1 MIAWFYSLAV
11 VSLLVGTAAIYM
23 ALIEAFPVRWL
34 RWHYFIRKPVVW
46 TIFVGTLSWGSMHPQ
61 SFPALVAP
69 LALMAL
75 GIVLTHRMHQ
85 EVAFQAI
92 DFPPQAEAESL
103 PLGDEMEIAIIE
115 HGGVTRAY
123 ALDHLIHHHII
134 NDHFG
139 DRIVAVTYCAM
150 CRSVIPFDVTEI
162 GPLFVGSFKNAN
174 MIVADRRTKTFF
186 QQATFRSLVG
196 PLHPMD
202 LTMVGYQLL
211 TWKELKEAGD
221 VPPFCRFTATD
232 LRAFQLPIPGLWRHI
247 VSGEAT
253 PGLSAARRNRELPAR
268 THVIG
273 LIDAGLP
280 PVAVR
285 RDDVRAKGMV
295 TLPDLNVLL
304 VSGGGGVNA
313 FRVATAEGSRDLE
326 LTADHRIRDRV
337 TGTSWTLRG
346 KAVSGTSSEDLTPV
360 ALSDEYWFSWKFFHP
375 GARVVR
381 V

>member
-1 MIAWFYSLAV
+1 
-11 VSLLVGTAAIYM
+11 
-23 ALIEAFPVRWL
+23 
-34 RWHYFIRKPVVW
+34 
-46 TIFVGTLSWGSMHPQ
+46 MHPQ

-85 EVAFQAI
+85 EVAFPAI

-103 PLGDEMEIAIIE
+103 PLGDDMEVAIIE

-123 ALDHLIHHHII
+123 ALNHLIHHHII

-202 LTMVGYQLL
+202 LTMVSYQLL
-211 TWKELKEAGD
+211 TWKD
-221 VPPFCRFTATD
+221 
-232 LRAFQLPIPGLWRHI
+232 
-247 VSGEAT
+247 
-253 PGLSAARRNRELPAR
+253 
-268 THVIG
+268 
-273 LIDAGLP
+273 
-280 PVAVR
+280 
-285 RDDVRAKGMV
+285 
-295 TLPDLNVLL
+295 
-304 VSGGGGVNA
+304 
-313 FRVATAEGSRDLE
+313 
-326 LTADHRIRDRV
+326 
-337 TGTSWTLRG
+337 
-346 KAVSGTSSEDLTPV
+346 
-360 ALSDEYWFSWKFFHP
+360 
-375 GARVVR
+375 
-381 V
+381 